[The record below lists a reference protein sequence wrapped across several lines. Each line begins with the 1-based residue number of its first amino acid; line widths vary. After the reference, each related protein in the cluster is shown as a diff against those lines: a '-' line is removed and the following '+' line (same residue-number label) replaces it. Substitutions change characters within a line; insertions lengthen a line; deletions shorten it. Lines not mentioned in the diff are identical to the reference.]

1 MIALKNQ
8 VVVKPFEADNVSAGG
23 IIVPDSFKQ
32 RSNKALIVS
41 AGRGTAKRP
50 MLYKEGQVVYHVKNH
65 GTEIEKNGEKHYI
78 MDMDAILAYEEEN

>member
-8 VVVKPFEADNVSAGG
+8 VVVKPFQSDNVSAGG

-32 RSNKALIVS
+32 RSNKALVVS

-50 MLYKEGQVVYHVKNH
+50 MLYEEGQTVYHVKGH
-65 GTEIEKNGEKHYI
+65 GTEIEKKGEKYYI
-78 MDMDAILAYEEEN
+78 MDMDAILAYE

>member
-1 MIALKNQ
+1 
-8 VVVKPFEADNVSAGG
+8 
-23 IIVPDSFKQ
+23 
-32 RSNKALIVS
+32 
-41 AGRGTAKRP
+41 